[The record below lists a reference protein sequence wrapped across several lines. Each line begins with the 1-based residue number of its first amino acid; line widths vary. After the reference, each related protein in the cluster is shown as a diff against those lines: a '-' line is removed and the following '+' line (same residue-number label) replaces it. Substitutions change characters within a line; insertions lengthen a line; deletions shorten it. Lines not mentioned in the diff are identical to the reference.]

1 MISFDATILG
11 PLASKQSIS
20 WDISNWLIPP
30 RHYFW
35 AEIIEFFPDQRLDWL
50 FVYIYGLATIFE
62 RIDIRSKRIMKLDKN
77 PVNTWCRS
85 HGVRGSRK
93 ITGRE
98 MRFKKVER
106 AWIRSS
112 TPRRDTFSFVS
123 RLRSI
128 IYFLRKLFHASRRDL
143 SQARIFFFFY
153 FLFLFSTRRSTIQTA
168 LLNREILATAKAR
181 EVCGQDVCVCVCAL
195 LSLSP
200 RHRERRLVKLNVLF
214 IASWKTRKF
223 SSLLSPPRLPSF
235 RIDPITPKW
244 FDTFL
249 IYLFIYLFYESLD
262 LRVFF
267 SLDTSNPHFFLIPRR
282 FNSNRSLVMYENDHF
297 LERREK
303 KKEIS

>member
-1 MISFDATILG
+1 MISPDATILG

-35 AEIIEFFPDQRLDWL
+35 AEIIEFIPDQRLDWL

-181 EVCGQDVCVCVCAL
+181 EVCGQDVCVCVCV
-195 LSLSP
+195 
-200 RHRERRLVKLNVLF
+200 RYFLF
-214 IASWKTRKF
+214 HLAIVNADWSNLMFF
-223 SSLLSPPRLPSF
+223 SSLPEKRESFPRFSPPPDYLPFASIQS
-235 RIDPITPKW
+235 RQSDSTL
-244 FDTFL
+244 FL
-249 IYLFIYLFYESLD
+249 FIYLFIYFTNPWTWES
-262 LRVFF
+262 
-267 SLDTSNPHFFLIPRR
+267 FFLSTLPIR
-282 FNSNRSLVMYENDHF
+282 
-297 LERREK
+297 
-303 KKEIS
+303 ISFWSHADSTVIDPL

>member
-1 MISFDATILG
+1 MGLSFKLIADLIQQRVLLCDHGLIHGCRMISFDATILG

-62 RIDIRSKRIMKLDKN
+62 RIDIRSERIMKLDKN

-143 SQARIFFFFY
+143 SQARIFFFFT
-153 FLFLFSTRRSTIQTA
+153 S
-168 LLNREILATAKAR
+168 
-181 EVCGQDVCVCVCAL
+181 C
-195 LSLSP
+195 
-200 RHRERRLVKLNVLF
+200 
-214 IASWKTRKF
+214 
-223 SSLLSPPRLPSF
+223 SSFPPV
-235 RIDPITPKW
+235 
-244 FDTFL
+244 
-249 IYLFIYLFYESLD
+249 D
-262 LRVFF
+262 LRFK
-267 SLDTSNPHFFLIPRR
+267 LR
-282 FNSNRSLVMYENDHF
+282 F
-297 LERREK
+297 
-303 KKEIS
+303 